1 MSAGSFIEAV
11 IIGVLCF
18 FGMLILGIPYAGAV
32 SAFVAVTALV
42 PIFGAWIGGG
52 LGAFLILL
60 EEPGKALWFI
70 LFLLVLQQVEGN
82 LIYPKVVGKSV
93 GLPGLLVLMAV
104 TIGGEA
110 FGILGMLFSVP
121 VCAVLY
127 SLYLEFMKKASAQH

>member
-1 MSAGSFIEAV
+1 
-11 IIGVLCF
+11 
-18 FGMLILGIPYAGAV
+18 MLILGIPYAGAV

-70 LFLLVLQQVEGN
+70 LFLLILQQVKGN
-82 LIYPKVVGKSV
+82 LIYPKVVSKSV
-93 GLPGLLVLMAV
+93 GLPGLLVLMSV

-110 FGILGMLFSVP
+110 FGNLGMLFSVP

-127 SLYLEFMKKASAQH
+127 SLYLEFMKKASARH